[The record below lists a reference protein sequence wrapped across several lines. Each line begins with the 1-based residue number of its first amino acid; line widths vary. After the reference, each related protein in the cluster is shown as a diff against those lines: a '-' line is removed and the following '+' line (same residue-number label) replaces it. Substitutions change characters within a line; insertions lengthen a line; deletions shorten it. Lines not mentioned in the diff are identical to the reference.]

1 MEEGFIRLGARVHS
15 STVKRSASQTRVHVF
30 VEDSGPGVRDY
41 LFVKFQ
47 ESLDML
53 SQGTGI
59 GEYIVADLEVSFH
72 AVSKCNLRSA
82 GILSFFILV
91 G

>member
-1 MEEGFIRLGARVHS
+1 MHS
-15 STVKRSASQTRVHVF
+15 STLKSSTRRTRVHVF
-30 VEDSGPGVRDY
+30 VEDSGPGVPKEKRDY